1 MKNTLWNKQMP
12 TLLALSIIVIGIAI
26 TSYLVKS
33 GTVFTG
39 QAGPSETPRDLKISN
54 ISNNSFTISYS
65 TDSDVI
71 GSVTFGKDANFG
83 NTAFDQKDQDSR
95 SISPRRIHSITV
107 ANLTPQT
114 KYFFYVTSGENIYLN
129 GDAPFEVSTAPT
141 INTQPNSQTQLKGTI
156 LLPDGQITKDA
167 NVYATAENAQVLST
181 ILGEDGSYSLDLT
194 AIRTA
199 NLSSYFNLG
208 QNPTI
213 KILVDNGILKSNI
226 SVFANQ
232 ETIPTA
238 TLSFDYDFAVNNQPV
253 ASKSAEFSGFAS
265 LSVEEQ
271 SQNTSNRNVPQI
283 VLPRKDQEFSD
294 QQPQF
299 NGLALPNQEV
309 TVTIHSEES
318 IETKVT
324 SDANGVWRFRPEQP
338 LSPGQH
344 TITIVTRDAF
354 GLLRSITQSFTVFAQ
369 GTQVNQSAT
378 PSATPTLSLPTK
390 TPTPTI
396 KPTNTPTPTRTP
408 TPTPRVIGQALTPT
422 PTKTP
427 TPTIKPTN
435 TPTPTRTPTP
445 TPTPTTAISQ
455 ISPTVSIAPPGDA
468 TAITVGALGMVIS
481 AIGGLLFLLSR
492 TGI

>member
-1 MKNTLWNKQMP
+1 M
-12 TLLALSIIVIGIAI
+12 
-26 TSYLVKS
+26 
-33 GTVFTG
+33 
-39 QAGPSETPRDLKISN
+39 
-54 ISNNSFTISYS
+54 
-65 TDSDVI
+65 
-71 GSVTFGKDANFG
+71 
-83 NTAFDQKDQDSR
+83 
-95 SISPRRIHSITV
+95 
-107 ANLTPQT
+107 
-114 KYFFYVTSGENIYLN
+114 
-129 GDAPFEVSTAPT
+129 
-141 INTQPNSQTQLKGTI
+141 
-156 LLPDGQITKDA
+156 
-167 NVYATAENAQVLST
+167 
-181 ILGEDGSYSLDLT
+181 
-194 AIRTA
+194 
-199 NLSSYFNLG
+199 
-208 QNPTI
+208 
-213 KILVDNGILKSNI
+213 
-226 SVFANQ
+226 
-232 ETIPTA
+232 
-238 TLSFDYDFAVNNQPV
+238 
-253 ASKSAEFSGFAS
+253 
-265 LSVEEQ
+265 
-271 SQNTSNRNVPQI
+271 
-283 VLPRKDQEFSD
+283 LPRKDQEFSD